1 MKNVLI
7 VAAEASSDMH
17 AKNLINEILKKTNIE
32 FSVSGIGGREL
43 LSTGV
48 FKQTYDNRD
57 FSVSGF
63 IEVFSRFFYIH
74 KAFREVKKEIKNK
87 TYDFA
92 ILIDYPGFNLPLAK
106 FLYKNNIPL
115 IYYIPPQ
122 VWAWKKNRVFKLKK
136 YCNEIITILPF
147 EKDFYSAMNVDVSY
161 VGHPVVDSVDRY
173 LEHANK
179 KEIKKRFNIKDEIVI
194 SILPGSR
201 HSEIKYTMPILE
213 KTCNILKEKYK
224 DKIKFIIPIAKSLKK
239 EDVLKYVKNKEL
251 FCFHEGSSYD
261 IYFISDYG
269 LITSGT
275 STLEASLFSL
285 PMTLVYKVSKISYF
299 LFKYFLSYKNYIGM
313 VNIILGKERVKEFF
327 SFSPKPI
334 DIAKDLIK
342 NIENKDTY
350 ENFKKELNSVK
361 EKILKNCKS
370 PSSLCAKIVLRYL

>member
-17 AKNLINEILKKTNIE
+17 AKNLINEVLKKTTRE
-32 FSVSGIGGREL
+32 FTLSGIGGKEL

-63 IEVFSRFFYIH
+63 VEVFSRFFSIH
-74 KAFREVKKEIKNK
+74 KAFKNLKKEIKNK
-87 TYDFA
+87 VYDFA

-106 FLYKNNIPL
+106 CLYENNIPV

-122 VWAWKKNRVFKLKK
+122 VWAWKKNRVYKLKK
-136 YCNEIITILPF
+136 YCNEIVTILPF
-147 EKDFYSAMNVDVSY
+147 EKKFYGLMGVETSY
-161 VGHPVVDSVDRY
+161 VGHPVVDSVDKY
-173 LEHANK
+173 LK
-179 KEIKKRFNIKDEIVI
+179 DSDKDKLKEKFNIKKELVI
-194 SILPGSR
+194 SVLPGSR
-201 HSEIKYTMPILE
+201 HSEIKYTMSILE

-224 DKIKFIIPIAKSLKK
+224 DKIKFILPIAKSLNIS
-239 EDVLKYVKNKEL
+239 DVLKHIKNKDL
-251 FCFHEGSSYD
+251 FNIYEGKSYD
-261 IYFISDYG
+261 AYFVSDYG

-275 STLEASLFSL
+275 STLEASLFEV

-299 LFKYFLSYKNYIGM
+299 LFKYVLSYKNYIGM

-327 SFSPKPI
+327 SFSPKPV
-334 DIAKDLIK
+334 DIAEDLIK

-350 ENFKKELNSVK
+350 ENFKKDLKTVK
-361 EKILKNCKS
+361 EKILKNSKS
-370 PSSLCAKIVLRYL
+370 PSNLCARIVLRYL